1 MSSKPSAGHIEATVL
16 RAILKRHA
24 KNPHAQSQALEAV
37 KRPPKRVKP
46 CSASKSAAVRLV
58 KKSVDHATPAIWLHP
73 AEGTAPTMHYYS
85 WCALDR
91 PTPTENKVCVNM
103 DNMARLSP
111 RRGEHCGKCVYDA
124 WQNASLSTMAM
135 DFAKLKLKEV
145 EECNAGKQE
154 AEEQK
159 KSSVRKVFGNL
170 RELLA
175 TESKGGKRSAQTSK
189 ASKASRRLSK
199 ENLDID

>member
-24 KNPHAQSQALEAV
+24 KNPHARSQALEAV
-37 KRPPKRVKP
+37 KR
-46 CSASKSAAVRLV
+46 AST
-58 KKSVDHATPAIWLHP
+58 TPRQQY
-73 AEGTAPTMHYYS
+73 GCTQQKAPTMHYYS

-91 PTPTENKVCVNM
+91 PTPRENKVCVNM
-103 DNMARLSP
+103 DNMARLSH

-159 KSSVRKVFGNL
+159 KSNVRKVFGNL